1 MMYYN
6 CQHCSNLIKK
16 PYPSKKYCSVGC
28 RDNNRRE
35 RVEEQEL
42 EFWNSIPPLPISPDA
57 SSEFFQMSD
66 PARACFLIRGAAPE
80 GAVGYRVG
88 CRRVGA
94 ETYTVH
100 WFPTAR
106 QRRTRLFQMEP
117 IEPPCDIP
125 CPAEYI
131 VVYFDASG
139 NPLDVPRF
147 KLRLRARVIGILWS
161 EGDRWLRLDRMHR

>member
-6 CQHCSNLIKK
+6 CQHCNKPIKK

-35 RVEEQEL
+35 RVEEQERS
-42 EFWNSIPPLPISPDA
+42 FWNSIPPLAISPDV
-57 SSEFFQMSD
+57 SQELSQLPE
-66 PARACFLIRGAAPE
+66 PTRAGVLIRGAAPA

-100 WFPTAR
+100 WFPTER
-106 QRRTRLFQMEP
+106 QRRTRLFKLEP
-117 IEPPCDIP
+117 IEPPFEIP

-147 KLRLRARVIGILWS
+147 KLTLRARLIGILWS
-161 EGDRWLRLDRMHR
+161 EGDRSLRLDRMHR

>member
-6 CQHCSNLIKK
+6 CQHCNKPIKK
-16 PYPSKKYCSVGC
+16 PYPSKKYCRVGC

-42 EFWNSIPPLPISPDA
+42 AFWNSIPPLAISPDA
-57 SSEFFQMSD
+57 SPELLQM
-66 PARACFLIRGAAPE
+66 PEPTRADVLIRSAAPA

-100 WFPTAR
+100 WFPTER
-106 QRRTRLFQMEP
+106 QRRTRLFQLEP
-117 IEPPCDIP
+117 IEPPFEIP

-147 KLRLRARVIGILWS
+147 KLTLRARLIGILWS
-161 EGDRWLRLDRMHR
+161 CHSPR

>member
-1 MMYYN
+1 MYYN
-6 CQHCSNLIKK
+6 CQHCSKLIKK

-42 EFWNSIPPLPISPDA
+42 AFWNSIPPLAISPDDSPELLA
-57 SSEFFQMSD
+57 LSE
-66 PARACFLIRGAAPE
+66 PVRAGVRIRSAAPA
-80 GAVGYRVG
+80 GTVGYRVG

-100 WFPTAR
+100 WFPTER

-117 IEPPCDIP
+117 IEPPCEIP

>member
-1 MMYYN
+1 MMFYN
-6 CQHCSNLIKK
+6 CQHCSKPIKK

-42 EFWNSIPPLPISPDA
+42 EFWNSIPPLAISPDA
-57 SSEFFQMSD
+57 SQELSQVPE
-66 PARACFLIRGAAPE
+66 PTRAGIFIRSAAPA

-100 WFPTAR
+100 WFPTER

-117 IEPPCDIP
+117 IEPPCEIP

-139 NPLDVPRF
+139 DPLDVPRF
-147 KLRLRARVIGILWS
+147 KLTLRARLIGILWS
-161 EGDRWLRLDRMHR
+161 EGDRSLRLDRMHR

>member
-1 MMYYN
+1 MMYYA
-6 CQHCSNLIKK
+6 CQHCNKSIKK

-35 RVEEQEL
+35 RVEEQEIA
-42 EFWNSIPPLPISPDA
+42 FWNSIPPLAISPDA
-57 SSEFFQMSD
+57 SPELSQLPE
-66 PARACFLIRGAAPE
+66 PTRAGVLIHSAAPA

-100 WFPTAR
+100 WFPTER
-106 QRRTRLFQMEP
+106 QRRTRLFQLEP
-117 IEPPCDIP
+117 IEPPFEIP

-139 NPLDVPRF
+139 NPLELPRF
-147 KLRLRARVIGILWS
+147 KLTLRARLIGILWS

>member
-1 MMYYN
+1 MMYYAS
-6 CQHCSNLIKK
+6 QHCNKSIQH
-16 PYPSKKYCSVGC
+16 PYPSNKYCSVGC

-42 EFWNSIPPLPISPDA
+42 AFWNSIPPLAMSPDA
-57 SSEFFQMSD
+57 SLELSQVPE
-66 PARACFLIRGAAPE
+66 PKRAGIFIRSAAPAD
-80 GAVGYRVG
+80 AVGYRVG

-100 WFPTAR
+100 WFPTEK
-106 QRRTRLFQMEP
+106 QRKTRLFQLEP
-117 IEPPCDIP
+117 IEPPFEIP

-139 NPLDVPRF
+139 NPLDIPRF
-147 KLRLRARVIGILWS
+147 KLTLRARLIGILWS

>member
-1 MMYYN
+1 MMFYN
-6 CQHCSNLIKK
+6 CQHCSKPIKK

-35 RVEEQEL
+35 RVEAQEL
-42 EFWNSIPPLPISPDA
+42 AFWNSIGPLVIPPDA
-57 SSEFFQMSD
+57 PPELWQM
-66 PARACFLIRGAAPE
+66 PEPQRVGFLIRSAAPA

-100 WFPTAR
+100 WFPTER
-106 QRRTRLFQMEP
+106 QRKTRLFQLEP
-117 IEPPCDIP
+117 LEPPVDIP

-131 VVYFDASG
+131 VAYFDASG
-139 NPLDVPRF
+139 NLVDIPRF
-147 KLRLRARVIGILWS
+147 KLHLRARAMDILWS
-161 EGDRWLRLDRMHR
+161 DGDRWLRVDRYR

>member
-1 MMYYN
+1 MMHYN
-6 CQHCSNLIKK
+6 CHHCSRPIKK

-35 RVEEQEL
+35 RVEEQERA
-42 EFWNSIPPLPISPDA
+42 FWTSIQPLAISPDV
-57 SSEFFQMSD
+57 SQELSQLPE
-66 PARACFLIRGAAPE
+66 PTRAGVLIRGAAPA
-80 GAVGYRVG
+80 GVVGYRVG

-100 WFPTAR
+100 WFPTEQ
-106 QRRTRLFQMEP
+106 QRKTRLFQLEP
-117 IEPPCDIP
+117 IEPPLEIP

-131 VVYFDASG
+131 VMYFDASG
-139 NPLDVPRF
+139 NLVDVPRF
-147 KLRLRARVIGILWS
+147 KLHLRTRAIGILWS